1 MLGKQ
6 LDLLSAPD
14 EPKTLSPVRRRLL
27 DAAGDIMASEPEELA
42 FQHSLLCQTYL
53 GSPADCVMPVPRQA
67 AWSTRLRSRLK
78 PARPYMARLIV
89 FSRLI

>member
-1 MLGKQ
+1 ML
-6 LDLLSAPD
+6 LLGDRHRLP
-14 EPKTLSPVRRRLL
+14 PCRRRYQ
-27 DAAGDIMASEPEELA
+27 
-42 FQHSLLCQTYL
+42 FF